1 MAAQDLPPDLSATG
15 PACGTEMF
23 VARVTPVVFGGEY
36 EELALSCK
44 TCGHTRKI
52 KIKRS

>member
-1 MAAQDLPPDLSATG
+1 
-15 PACGTEMF
+15 MF